1 VKQAPGF
8 NCCLFDP
15 FSLFQN
21 GLATPEVDG
30 SGRKVLKALMIALV
44 VAVLDEAVDLLPKIA

>member
-1 VKQAPGF
+1 M
-8 NCCLFDP
+8 FDP

-21 GLATPEVDG
+21 GLATPEADG

-44 VAVLDEAVDLLPKIA
+44 VAVLDEAVDLLPEIA